1 MSGIIELNRNELSY
15 PPPASVIEAARK
27 GLQGV
32 NRYATIGEIGELKRA
47 LSDYCGAAEESVFVA
62 SGVEILL
69 GQLLQLFSRR
79 GKIVIIAPTFF
90 IITRVAE
97 SLGTKVLKVRLTTP
111 SFSLPLEPLIDEAR
125 SAALVVID
133 SPNNP
138 TGRLLLDRGSTRRLC
153 ESSSGML
160 LVDESYYEFADF
172 SVIDMVKDYTNLTV
186 TRTMS
191 KAFGLAGLKVGYMAA
206 GEAVLSDLSSLE
218 VALRPTTPSA
228 CATVAALKDIKY
240 MTNNVALVSEERE
253 RVSREASAMGVEVYP
268 SSTNFLLMRTS
279 QANAARKLKERG
291 VVVFDPSNQ
300 FPSQFIRVSI
310 GTPEENGIFLSSLA
324 EILAME

>member
-1 MSGIIELNRNELSY
+1 MSEIIELNRNELPY
-15 PPPASVIEAARK
+15 PPPANVIEAARK
-27 GLQGV
+27 GLQGI
-32 NRYATIGEIGELKRA
+32 NHYATIKEIGELKRA
-47 LSDYCGAAEESVFVA
+47 LSNYCGTAEESVFVT

-69 GQLLQLFSRR
+69 GQLLHLFSRR
-79 GKIVIIAPTFF
+79 GKIVIIDPTFF

-97 SLGTKVLKVRLTTP
+97 SLGTKVLKVRLTMP

-153 ESSSGML
+153 ESSSGVL
-160 LVDESYYEFADF
+160 LVDESYCEFADF
-172 SVIDMVKDYTNLTV
+172 SVIDMVKECTNLIV

-191 KAFGLAGLKVGYMAA
+191 KAFGLAGLKVGYMIA
-206 GEAVLSDLSSLE
+206 GEAVQKDLSSLE
-218 VALRPTTPSA
+218 VALRPTTPSVY
-228 CATVAALKDIKY
+228 ATVAALKDIEY

-253 RVSREASAMGVEVYP
+253 RVSQKASAMGVEVYP

-291 VVVFDPSNQ
+291 VLVFDPSNQ

-310 GTPEENGIFLSSLA
+310 GTPEENDIFLSSLE

>member
-1 MSGIIELNRNELSY
+1 MSGVIELNRNELSY
-15 PPPASVIEAARK
+15 PPPANVIEAASK
-27 GLQGV
+27 GLQAI
-32 NRYATIGEIGELKRA
+32 NRYATTGEMGELRRA
-47 LSDYCGAAEESVFVA
+47 LSKYCGAAEESVFVT

-79 GKIVIIAPTFF
+79 GGIIIIDPTFF

-97 SLGTKVLKVRLTTP
+97 SLGTKMLKVRLTAP
-111 SFSLPLEPLIDEAR
+111 SFSLPMEPLIDEAK

-138 TGRLLLDRGSTRRLC
+138 TGRLLLDRDSTKKLC
-153 ESSSGML
+153 ENSSGIL
-160 LVDESYYEFADF
+160 LVDESYCEFAGF
-172 SVIDMVKDYTNLTV
+172 SVIDMVKNFSNLIV

-191 KAFGLAGLKVGYMAA
+191 KAFGLAGLKIGYMAA
-206 GEAVLSDLSSLE
+206 GEAVLRDLSSLE

-228 CATVAALKDIKY
+228 YAAIAALESIEY
-240 MTNNVALVSEERE
+240 MTDNVTRVSEERE
-253 RVSREASAMGVEVYP
+253 RVSRESSAMGVEVYP

-310 GTPEENGIFLSSLA
+310 GTPDENDIFLSSL
-324 EILAME
+324 EEVLAME

>member
-1 MSGIIELNRNELSY
+1 VSEIIELNRNELPY
-15 PPPASVIEAARK
+15 PPSANVIEAARK
-27 GLQGV
+27 GLQGI
-32 NRYATIGEIGELKRA
+32 NHYATIKEIGELKRA
-47 LSDYCGAAEESVFVA
+47 LSHYCGAAKESIFVA

-79 GKIVIIAPTFF
+79 GEIVIIDPTFF

-97 SLGTKVLKVRLTTP
+97 SLGTKVLKVRLTMP

-138 TGRLLLDRGSTRRLC
+138 TGGLLLDRGSTKRLC
-153 ESSSGML
+153 ESSSGVL
-160 LVDESYYEFADF
+160 LYEFADF
-172 SVIDMVKDYTNLTV
+172 SVIDMVKDCTNLIV

-191 KAFGLAGLKVGYMAA
+191 KAFGLAGLKVGYMIA
-206 GEAVLSDLSSLE
+206 GEAVQKDLSSLE
-218 VALRPTTPSA
+218 VALRPTTPSVYA
-228 CATVAALKDIKY
+228 AVAALKDIEY

-253 RVSREASAMGVEVYP
+253 RVSRKASAMGVEVYP

-279 QANAARKLKERG
+279 QANAARKLKDRG

-310 GTPEENGIFLSSLA
+310 GTPEENDIFLSSLK
-324 EILAME
+324 EILAAE